1 MKRSG
6 WWKVTFAPW
15 KPAARRAGGRPRAA
29 PGGARQRTA
38 LDRPPSPRTM
48 QTSTASSTCWSRRAK
63 PASALRVREL
73 YAVFGDDLSLPKVE
87 ERIGRALSPYGLS
100 KYINE
105 LYAGVFAR
113 CYGLRWIGLRYF
125 NVFGP
130 RQDADGP
137 YASVIP
143 AWIGALLR
151 GETAY
156 INGDGTA
163 ARDFCHV
170 DNVVQ
175 MNLRAAMTDDES
187 ALDQAYNV
195 AHGEMTSLAELFD
208 IIRALLGGV
217 SRSCRACARCTE
229 SRGAATS
236 CSGRTS
242 ERRSACSATSRRCA
256 SWTGSSRPW
265 TGTSPSSRRAR
276 QGRSPMYRTIIEG
289 ETVLEEEPVLPTVAV
304 IGLGYVGLP
313 VAIAFGKER
322 RTIGYDHSKKRV
334 ENLKHRVDT
343 TGEVSAAE
351 LAEAKRWRPTTDAT
365 ELAEADFIIVAVPT
379 PINAARQPDL
389 RPLESASET
398 VGRHMKPG
406 AIVVYESTVYLGAR
420 KKCACQSSRGAR
432 ACAGARTST
441 SATRRSASTRATR
454 SMSFKDSQ
462 GRVGRRRGDA
472 GEDRRAVR
480 LGGEGGRIPRAVDQS
495 RRSGQGDR
503 EHAARPQ
510 YRVRQ
515 RARDHLRAAR
525 NRDSGG
531 AEGRRHEVE
540 LPAVPAGPRRRA
552 LHRCGPLLPHPQGR
566 ACRLPSRGH
575 SRRAAHQRRHGRAH
589 RAGTSADDPR
599 HATSRARAST
609 CSGSFQ
615 GTCPT
620 SATRR

>member
-1 MKRSG
+1 M
-6 WWKVTFAPW
+6 
-15 KPAARRAGGRPRAA
+15 
-29 PGGARQRTA
+29 
-38 LDRPPSPRTM
+38 
-48 QTSTASSTCWSRRAK
+48 
-63 PASALRVREL
+63 
-73 YAVFGDDLSLPKVE
+73 FGDDLSLPKVE

-208 IIRALLGGV
+208 IIRALLGRRQPQLQGV
-217 SRSCRACARCTE
+217 CPVHREPRRGDILLSRADIRKAQRLLGYEPTVRIMDGLE
-229 SRGAATS
+229 STMDWYIAQLAPR
-236 CSGRTS
+236 
-242 ERRSACSATSRRCA
+242 EE
-256 SWTGSSRPW
+256 
-265 TGTSPSSRRAR
+265 
-276 QGRSPMYRTIIEG
+276 GRSPMYRTIIEG

-351 LAEAKRWRPTTDAT
+351 LIGGEALAADHRRGRARRGRLHHRRGADADQRG
-365 ELAEADFIIVAVPT
+365 APARSA
-379 PINAARQPDL
+379 AARVGERDR
-389 RPLESASET
+389 RPAHEA
-398 VGRHMKPG
+398 GRDRG
-406 AIVVYESTVYLGAR
+406 YESTVYPGAPR
-420 KKCACQSSRGAR
+420 KCACRSSRSSSGMR
-432 ACAGARTST
+432 WRQDFHVGYSPERINPGDKEHTL
-441 SATRRSASTRATR
+441 TRIPKVVS
-454 SMSFKDSQ
+454 
-462 GRVGRRRGDA
+462 GDDA
-472 GEDRRAVR
+472 ETLEKVAALYGV
-480 LGGEGGRIPRAVDQS
+480 GGEG
-495 RRSGQGDR
+495 RRVPAPSIKVA
-503 EHAARPQ
+503 EAAK
-510 YRVRQ
+510 VIENTQ
-515 RARDHLRAAR
+515 RDLNIAFMNELAIIFERLGIDT
-525 NRDSGG
+525 
-531 AEGRRHEVE
+531 HEV
-540 LPAVPAGPRRRA
+540 LQA
-552 LHRCGPLLPHPQGR
+552 
-566 ACRLPSRGH
+566 
-575 SRRAAHQRRHGRAH
+575 
-589 RAGTSADDPR
+589 AGTKWNFLPFRPGLVGGHCIGVDPYYLTYKAELAGYHPR
-599 HATSRARAST
+599 
-609 CSGSFQ
+609 
-615 GTCPT
+615 
-620 SATRR
+620 